1 MQTLKYIHLG
11 ASRVQVRLVSMET
24 KRPDNKKPYTQAKLE
39 DWLKLHFRK
48 SYYCCDIYY
57 NSYNCCDIL

>member
-11 ASRVQVRLVSMET
+11 DSRVQVRLVSKET

-39 DWLKLHFRK
+39 DWLKLQTFN
-48 SYYCCDIYY
+48 CPLI
-57 NSYNCCDIL
+57 NSK